1 MTGLFEDAGL
11 TGRRVAVGIGVFDG
25 VHRGHQLLLAELAE
39 MARETEAV
47 PVAMT
52 FVPHPREVLCPQD
65 PPRLLMPPKER
76 LRLLR
81 HYGAAEAVVIR
92 FSPEFAGLAPEEFLQ
107 RLLRISSTV
116 TGICVGSDWRFG
128 AKAAGN
134 AALLA
139 DYCREHALAFRAVP
153 ELRIEGEVVSSTA
166 IRRAVAS
173 GLLARAEAL
182 LGRPYRLTGIVE
194 PGYHA
199 AGRELKRPTANLAV
213 DTGILPPDGV
223 YAARALVAGIA
234 HPAAVNLGVA
244 PTFGWPEGRRRLEVH
259 VLDFSGN
266 LYGMEIGVEL
276 IRHLRPERAFSG
288 VEELR
293 RQIEQDIE
301 VIREE
306 FLRRREKP

>member
-25 VHRGHQLLLAELAE
+25 VHRGHQQLLAELAE

-81 HYGAAEAVVIR
+81 HYRAAEAVVIR
-92 FSPEFAGLAPEEFLQ
+92 FSPEFAGLASEEFLQ
-107 RLLRISSTV
+107 RLLRISSKV

-266 LYGMEIGVEL
+266 LYGQKARVEFYSF
-276 IRHLRPERAFSG
+276 IRPEMKFEDVG
-288 VEELR
+288 ELSHH
-293 RQIEQDIE
+293 IKQDSE
-301 VIREE
+301 TAKNY
-306 FLRRREKP
+306 FA